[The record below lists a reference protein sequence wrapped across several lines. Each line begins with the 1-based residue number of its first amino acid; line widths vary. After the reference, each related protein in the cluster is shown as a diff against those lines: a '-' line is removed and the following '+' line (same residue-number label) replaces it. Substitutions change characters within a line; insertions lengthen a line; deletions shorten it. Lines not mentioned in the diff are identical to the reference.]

1 MHLLGNGI
9 NNCDLLNPSVS
20 DLFLNIYHYK
30 NNEYIIEGNGMINL
44 IINHSID
51 NHKTYCILAEYED
64 KEKRFKYKEPFNDY
78 RNEISF
84 VIYFNRLNSISNI
97 PNKRDNIKRF
107 AFRRTENNL
116 IQKCDFIY
124 NINSSDVQ
132 QKKYLEQIFTFQ
144 KNINLCINVLNFN
157 IVEELKEILDKIK
170 ENQPNKKKSFIIK
183 FLKSYIHKIF
193 KEIITVNEEIININ
207 EQTVESIIKELHVIK
222 HFDDQ
227 AYLEEICDKLSKM
240 LLKRL
245 LKTDFKKLYIDKEN
259 THLKLYDRAYKE
271 FICFFNKIDERLIED
286 NIEFEFTKHFEY
298 IKEFSKL
305 YDKYVSKE
313 SGYIHADFSN
323 LSTGEEDIINLFSV
337 IYHAIN
343 IQTLKNNKHVT
354 ILLDEPNNFMHPEW
368 SRKLIF
374 ILLEFLKDVSNKS
387 KQKYTII
394 CTTHSPFLL
403 SDLHTNQI
411 IALDTNKEKKVVIKS
426 NLEKTFASNIH
437 TLFSDSF
444 FMETTI
450 GEFARQKSTF

>member
-1 MHLLGNGI
+1 M
-9 NNCDLLNPSVS
+9 
-20 DLFLNIYHYK
+20 
-30 NNEYIIEGNGMINL
+30 
-44 IINHSID
+44 
-51 NHKTYCILAEYED
+51 
-64 KEKRFKYKEPFNDY
+64 
-78 RNEISF
+78 
-84 VIYFNRLNSISNI
+84 
-97 PNKRDNIKRF
+97 
-107 AFRRTENNL
+107 
-116 IQKCDFIY
+116 
-124 NINSSDVQ
+124 
-132 QKKYLEQIFTFQ
+132 
-144 KNINLCINVLNFN
+144 CINVLNFN

-259 THLKLYDRAYKE
+259 THLKLYDKAYKE

-450 GEFARQKSTF
+450 GEFARQKINFLIKRLNDDNSNKDKKLSENEKRDFKYIIELMGEPLIALKLNEMYMKAIKDDQESKNNLLEENIKLKEYIKKLEVRELENRFRRSDENDKNL